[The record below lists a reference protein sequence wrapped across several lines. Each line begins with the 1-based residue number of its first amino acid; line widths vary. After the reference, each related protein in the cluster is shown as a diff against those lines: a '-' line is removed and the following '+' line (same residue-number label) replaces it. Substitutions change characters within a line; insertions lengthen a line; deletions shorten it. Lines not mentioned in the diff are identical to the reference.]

1 MTTLVTGLTSP
12 TAIAVD
18 GASVYVADSGCPV
31 DGSGCIGGAILK
43 VTPEVRSSFATFVER
58 QVSVR

>member
-1 MTTLVTGLTSP
+1 MQKVPIGGGAVTTLVTGLTSP

-31 DGSGCIGGAILK
+31 DGSGCIGGAIVK
-43 VTPEVRSSFATFVER
+43 VTPK
-58 QVSVR
+58 